1 MIQVNV
7 QENRMGHLTLAIVN
21 KRLLKRVMAH
31 VKRNGGP
38 AEETVYLQAD
48 TDINTFKEGLT
59 KSKRQDLEEG
69 YDIIIVMDEYEAG
82 SYYGYDA
89 STVFTGKAQA

>member
-21 KRLLKRVMAH
+21 KRLLKRVIDWVRA
-31 VKRNGGP
+31 NGGRN
-38 AEETVYLQAD
+38 EETVYLQAD
-48 TDINTFKEGLT
+48 TDINTFKEGLS
-59 KSKRQDLEEG
+59 KSKRKDLEDG
-69 YDIIIVMDEYEAG
+69 YDIIILMDEYEAG

-89 STVFTGKAQA
+89 STVFIGKAQA